1 MKKLVKRYIAES
13 GLLLIGILWGMGF
26 VTVKIGLNAGMN
38 TFYLMWLRFLGS
50 FVLLSILFR
59 KKIKKVSKDDLKA
72 GVILGIIQYFGYVFQ
87 TYGAAYTTVGKNA
100 FFTAINVIIVPYIF
114 WILNKKR
121 PDIFSFSASIICLI
135 GVGIMSLDGNLSFT
149 HLNKG
154 DVMTIISAFFFALQV
169 AYTGYFG
176 RKVHPM
182 NLVLLQM
189 LVGGLMFAVTQL
201 VTSGISEVTPLH
213 GKTLIAMIY
222 IIVFSTAIPML
233 LQTYCQRLTTATRA
247 SILMST
253 ESMFAPVFAFFI
265 LGEMMSLRVA
275 LGAALILFAVIV
287 SETKLGLVKEEDL
300 ETLK

>member
-72 GVILGIIQYFGYVFQ
+72 GLILGIIQYFGYVFQ
-87 TYGAAYTTVGKNA
+87 TYGAAHTTVGKNA

-189 LVGGLMFAVTQL
+189 LVGGLLFAGTQFA
-201 VTSGISEVTPLH
+201 TSGLREVIPLH
-213 GKTLIAMIY
+213 GETLMAIIY
-222 IIVFSTAIPML
+222 AVVFSTAIPML
-233 LQTYCQRLTTATRA
+233 LQIYCQRLTTATRA

-253 ESMFAPVFAFFI
+253 ESMFAPIFAFLV
-265 LGEMMSLRVA
+265 LGEMMTLRVA
-275 LGAALILFAVIV
+275 LGAVFILFSVVV
-287 SETKLGLVKEEDL
+287 SETKLGLVKEANL
-300 ETLK
+300 

>member
-72 GVILGIIQYFGYVFQ
+72 GLILGIIQYFGYVFQ
-87 TYGAAYTTVGKNA
+87 TYGAANTTVGKNA

-114 WILNKKR
+114 WMLNKKR

-135 GVGIMSLDGNLSFT
+135 GVGIMSLDSNLNFT

-189 LVGGLMFAVTQL
+189 LVGGLLFAGTQFA
-201 VTSGISEVTPLH
+201 TSGLREVIPLH
-213 GKTLIAMIY
+213 GETLMAIIY
-222 IIVFSTAIPML
+222 AVVFSTAIPML
-233 LQTYCQRLTTATRA
+233 LQIYCQRLTTATRA

-253 ESMFAPVFAFFI
+253 ESMFAPIFAFFV
-265 LGEMMSLRVA
+265 LGEIMTLRVA
-275 LGAALILFAVIV
+275 LGAVFILFSVVV
-287 SETKLGLVKEEDL
+287 SETKLGMVKETDL
-300 ETLK
+300 

>member
-72 GVILGIIQYFGYVFQ
+72 GLILGIIQYFGYVFQ
-87 TYGAAYTTVGKNA
+87 TYGAAHTTVGKNA

-135 GVGIMSLDGNLSFT
+135 GVGIMSLDSNLNFT

-182 NLVLLQM
+182 NLVILQM
-189 LVGGLMFAVTQL
+189 LIGGLLFAGTQFA
-201 VTSGISEVTPLH
+201 TSGLREVIPLH
-213 GKTLIAMIY
+213 GETLMAIIY
-222 IIVFSTAIPML
+222 AVVFSTAIPML
-233 LQTYCQRLTTATRA
+233 LQIYCQRLTTATRA

-253 ESMFAPVFAFFI
+253 ESMFAPIFAFFV
-265 LGEMMSLRVA
+265 LGEIMTLRVA
-275 LGAALILFAVIV
+275 LGAVFILFSVVV
-287 SETKLGLVKEEDL
+287 SETKLGLVKETDL
-300 ETLK
+300 

>member
-87 TYGAAYTTVGKNA
+87 TYGAAHTTVGKNA

-121 PDIFSFSASIICLI
+121 PDIFSFSASIICMI

-189 LVGGLMFAVTQL
+189 LVGGLLFAGTQFA
-201 VTSGISEVTPLH
+201 TSGLSEVIPLH
-213 GKTLIAMIY
+213 GETLMAIIY
-222 IIVFSTAIPML
+222 AVVFSTAIPML
-233 LQTYCQRLTTATRA
+233 LQIYCQRLTTATRA

-253 ESMFAPVFAFFI
+253 ESMFAPIFAFFV
-265 LGEMMSLRVA
+265 LGEIMTLRVA
-275 LGAALILFAVIV
+275 LGAVFILFSVVV
-287 SETKLGLVKEEDL
+287 SETKLGMVKEESL
-300 ETLK
+300 

>member
-87 TYGAAYTTVGKNA
+87 TYGAANTTVGKNA

-114 WILNKKR
+114 WMLNKKR

-135 GVGIMSLDGNLSFT
+135 GVGIMSLDSNLNFT

-189 LVGGLMFAVTQL
+189 LVGGLLFAGTQFA
-201 VTSGISEVTPLH
+201 TSGLSEVIPLH
-213 GKTLIAMIY
+213 GETLMAIIY
-222 IIVFSTAIPML
+222 AVVFSTAIPML
-233 LQTYCQRLTTATRA
+233 LQIYCQRLTTATRA

-253 ESMFAPVFAFFI
+253 ESMFAPIFAFLV
-265 LGEMMSLRVA
+265 LGEMMTLRVA
-275 LGAALILFAVIV
+275 LGAVFILFSVVV
-287 SETKLGLVKEEDL
+287 SETKLGMVKEANL
-300 ETLK
+300 

>member
-87 TYGAAYTTVGKNA
+87 TYGAAHTTVGKNA

-135 GVGIMSLDGNLSFT
+135 GVGIMSLDSNLNFT

-189 LVGGLMFAVTQL
+189 LVGGLLFAGTQFA
-201 VTSGISEVTPLH
+201 TSGLREVIPLH
-213 GKTLIAMIY
+213 GETLMAIIY
-222 IIVFSTAIPML
+222 AVVFSTAIPML
-233 LQTYCQRLTTATRA
+233 LQIYCQRLTTATRA

-253 ESMFAPVFAFFI
+253 ESMFAPIFAFFV
-265 LGEMMSLRVA
+265 LGEIMTLRVA
-275 LGAALILFAVIV
+275 LGAVFILFSVVV
-287 SETKLGLVKEEDL
+287 SETKLGLVKETDL
-300 ETLK
+300 

>member
-87 TYGAAYTTVGKNA
+87 TYGAANTTVGKNA

-135 GVGIMSLDGNLSFT
+135 GVGIMSLDSNLNFT

-189 LVGGLMFAVTQL
+189 LVGGLLFAGTQFA
-201 VTSGISEVTPLH
+201 TSGLREVIPLH
-213 GKTLIAMIY
+213 GETLMAIIY
-222 IIVFSTAIPML
+222 AVVFSTAIPML
-233 LQTYCQRLTTATRA
+233 LQIYCQRLTTATKA

-253 ESMFAPVFAFFI
+253 ESMFAPIFAFFVLEEI
-265 LGEMMSLRVA
+265 MTLRVA
-275 LGAALILFAVIV
+275 LGAVFILFSVVV
-287 SETKLGLVKEEDL
+287 SETKLGLVKETDL
-300 ETLK
+300 

>member
-87 TYGAAYTTVGKNA
+87 TYGAAHTTVGKNA

-121 PDIFSFSASIICLI
+121 PDIFSFSASIICMI

-189 LVGGLMFAVTQL
+189 LVGGLLFAGTQFA
-201 VTSGISEVTPLH
+201 TSGLREVIPLH
-213 GKTLIAMIY
+213 GETLMAIIY
-222 IIVFSTAIPML
+222 AVVFSTAIPML
-233 LQTYCQRLTTATRA
+233 LQIYCQRLTTATRA

-253 ESMFAPVFAFFI
+253 ESMFAPIFAFFV
-265 LGEMMSLRVA
+265 LGEIMTLRVA
-275 LGAALILFAVIV
+275 LGAAFILFSVVV
-287 SETKLGLVKEEDL
+287 SETKLGMVKEADL
-300 ETLK
+300 

>member
-72 GVILGIIQYFGYVFQ
+72 GLILGIIQYFGYVFQ
-87 TYGAAYTTVGKNA
+87 TYGAAHTTVGKNA

-169 AYTGYFG
+169 AYTGHFG

-189 LVGGLMFAVTQL
+189 LVGGLLFAGTQFA
-201 VTSGISEVTPLH
+201 TSGLREVIPLH
-213 GKTLIAMIY
+213 GETLMAIIY
-222 IIVFSTAIPML
+222 AVVFSTAIPML
-233 LQTYCQRLTTATRA
+233 LQIYCQRLTTATRA

-253 ESMFAPVFAFFI
+253 ESMFAPIFAFFV
-265 LGEMMSLRVA
+265 LGEIMTLRVA
-275 LGAALILFAVIV
+275 LGAAFILFSVVV
-287 SETKLGLVKEEDL
+287 SETKLGMVKETDL
-300 ETLK
+300 

>member
-87 TYGAAYTTVGKNA
+87 TYGAANTTVGKNA

-135 GVGIMSLDGNLSFT
+135 GVGIMSLDSNLNFT

-189 LVGGLMFAVTQL
+189 LVGGLLFAGTQFA
-201 VTSGISEVTPLH
+201 TSGLREVIPLH
-213 GKTLIAMIY
+213 GETLMAIIY
-222 IIVFSTAIPML
+222 AVVFSTAIPML
-233 LQTYCQRLTTATRA
+233 LQIYCQRLTTATRA

-265 LGEMMSLRVA
+265 LGEMMTLRVA
-275 LGAALILFAVIV
+275 LGAIFILFSVVV
-287 SETKLGLVKEEDL
+287 SETKLGMVKETDL
-300 ETLK
+300 

>member
-87 TYGAAYTTVGKNA
+87 TYGAAHTTVGKNA

-121 PDIFSFSASIICLI
+121 PDIFSFSASIICMI

-169 AYTGYFG
+169 GYTGYFG

-189 LVGGLMFAVTQL
+189 LVGGLLFAGTQFA
-201 VTSGISEVTPLH
+201 TSGLREVIPLH
-213 GKTLIAMIY
+213 GETLMAIIY
-222 IIVFSTAIPML
+222 AVVFSTAIPML
-233 LQTYCQRLTTATRA
+233 LQIYCQRLTTATKA

-253 ESMFAPVFAFFI
+253 ESMFAPIFAFFV
-265 LGEMMSLRVA
+265 LGEIMTLRVA
-275 LGAALILFAVIV
+275 LGAVFILFSVVV
-287 SETKLGLVKEEDL
+287 SETKLGMVKEESL
-300 ETLK
+300 

>member
-1 MKKLVKRYIAES
+1 
-13 GLLLIGILWGMGF
+13 MGF

-87 TYGAAYTTVGKNA
+87 TYGAAHTTVGKNA

-121 PDIFSFSASIICLI
+121 PDIFSFSASIICMI

-189 LVGGLMFAVTQL
+189 LVGGLLFAGTQFA
-201 VTSGISEVTPLH
+201 TSGLREVIPLH
-213 GKTLIAMIY
+213 GETLMAIIY
-222 IIVFSTAIPML
+222 AVVFSTAIPML
-233 LQTYCQRLTTATRA
+233 LQIYCQRLTTATRA

-253 ESMFAPVFAFFI
+253 ESMFAPIFAFFV
-265 LGEMMSLRVA
+265 LGEIMTLRVA
-275 LGAALILFAVIV
+275 LGAVFILFSVVV
-287 SETKLGLVKEEDL
+287 SETKLGMVKETDL
-300 ETLK
+300 

>member
-87 TYGAAYTTVGKNA
+87 TYGAAHTTVGKNA

-121 PDIFSFSASIICLI
+121 PDIFSFSASIICMI

-189 LVGGLMFAVTQL
+189 LVGGLLFAGTQFA
-201 VTSGISEVTPLH
+201 TSGLSEVIPLH
-213 GKTLIAMIY
+213 GETLMAIIY
-222 IIVFSTAIPML
+222 AVVFSTAIPML
-233 LQTYCQRLTTATRA
+233 LQIYCQRLTTATRA

-253 ESMFAPVFAFFI
+253 ESMFAPIFAFFV
-265 LGEMMSLRVA
+265 LGEIMTLRVA
-275 LGAALILFAVIV
+275 LGAVFILFSVVV
-287 SETKLGLVKEEDL
+287 SETKLGMVKETDL
-300 ETLK
+300 

>member
-72 GVILGIIQYFGYVFQ
+72 GLILGIIQYFGYVFQ
-87 TYGAAYTTVGKNA
+87 TYGAANTTVGKNA

-189 LVGGLMFAVTQL
+189 LVGGLLFAGTQFA
-201 VTSGISEVTPLH
+201 TSGLREVIPLH
-213 GKTLIAMIY
+213 GETLMAIIY
-222 IIVFSTAIPML
+222 AVVFSTAIPML
-233 LQTYCQRLTTATRA
+233 LQIYCQRLTTATRA

-253 ESMFAPVFAFFI
+253 ESMFAPIFAFFV
-265 LGEMMSLRVA
+265 LGEIMTLRVA
-275 LGAALILFAVIV
+275 LGAVFILFSVVV
-287 SETKLGLVKEEDL
+287 SETKLGMVKEANL
-300 ETLK
+300 

>member
-72 GVILGIIQYFGYVFQ
+72 GLILGIIQYFGYVFQ
-87 TYGAAYTTVGKNA
+87 TYGAAHTTVGKNA

-114 WILNKKR
+114 WMLNKKR

-135 GVGIMSLDGNLSFT
+135 GVGIMSLDSNLNFT

-189 LVGGLMFAVTQL
+189 LVGGLLFAGTQFA
-201 VTSGISEVTPLH
+201 TSGLREVIPLH
-213 GKTLIAMIY
+213 GETLMAIIY
-222 IIVFSTAIPML
+222 AVVFSTAIPML
-233 LQTYCQRLTTATRA
+233 LQIYCQRLTTATRA

-253 ESMFAPVFAFFI
+253 ESMFAPIFAFFV
-265 LGEMMSLRVA
+265 LGEIMTLRVA
-275 LGAALILFAVIV
+275 LGAVFILFSVVV
-287 SETKLGLVKEEDL
+287 SETKLGMVKETDL
-300 ETLK
+300 

>member
-87 TYGAAYTTVGKNA
+87 TYGAAHTTVGKNA

-114 WILNKKR
+114 WMLNKKR
-121 PDIFSFSASIICLI
+121 PDIFSFSASIICMI

-169 AYTGYFG
+169 AYTGHFG

-189 LVGGLMFAVTQL
+189 LVGGLLFAGTQFA
-201 VTSGISEVTPLH
+201 TSGLREVIPLH
-213 GKTLIAMIY
+213 GETLMAIIY
-222 IIVFSTAIPML
+222 AVVFSTAIPML
-233 LQTYCQRLTTATRA
+233 LQIYCQRLTTATRA

-253 ESMFAPVFAFFI
+253 ESMFAPIFAFFV
-265 LGEMMSLRVA
+265 LGEIMTLRVA
-275 LGAALILFAVIV
+275 LGAAFILFSVVV
-287 SETKLGLVKEEDL
+287 SETKLGIVKETDL
-300 ETLK
+300 

>member
-87 TYGAAYTTVGKNA
+87 TYGAANTTVGKNA

-114 WILNKKR
+114 WMLNKKR

-135 GVGIMSLDGNLSFT
+135 GVGIMSLDSNLNFT

-189 LVGGLMFAVTQL
+189 LVGGLLFAGTQFA
-201 VTSGISEVTPLH
+201 TSGLREVIPLH
-213 GKTLIAMIY
+213 GETLMAIIY
-222 IIVFSTAIPML
+222 AVVFSTAIPML
-233 LQTYCQRLTTATRA
+233 LQIYCQRLTTATRA

-253 ESMFAPVFAFFI
+253 ESMFAPIFAFFV
-265 LGEMMSLRVA
+265 LGEIMTLRVA
-275 LGAALILFAVIV
+275 LGAVFILFSVVV
-287 SETKLGLVKEEDL
+287 SETKLGMVKEVNL
-300 ETLK
+300 

>member
-72 GVILGIIQYFGYVFQ
+72 GLILGIIQYFGYVFQ
-87 TYGAAYTTVGKNA
+87 TYGAAHTTVGKNA

-135 GVGIMSLDGNLSFT
+135 GVGIMSLDSNLNFT

-189 LVGGLMFAVTQL
+189 LVGGLLFAGTQFA
-201 VTSGISEVTPLH
+201 TSGLREVIPLH
-213 GKTLIAMIY
+213 GETLMAIIY
-222 IIVFSTAIPML
+222 AVVFSTAIPML
-233 LQTYCQRLTTATRA
+233 LQIYCQRLTTATRA

-253 ESMFAPVFAFFI
+253 ESMFAPIFAFFV
-265 LGEMMSLRVA
+265 LGEIMTLRVA
-275 LGAALILFAVIV
+275 LGAVFILFSVVV
-287 SETKLGLVKEEDL
+287 SETKLGMVKETDL
-300 ETLK
+300 

>member
-87 TYGAAYTTVGKNA
+87 TYGAAHTTVGKNA

-135 GVGIMSLDGNLSFT
+135 GVGIMSLDSNLNFT

-189 LVGGLMFAVTQL
+189 LVGGLLFAGTQFA
-201 VTSGISEVTPLH
+201 TSGLREVIPLR
-213 GKTLIAMIY
+213 GETLMAIIY
-222 IIVFSTAIPML
+222 AVVFSTAIPML
-233 LQTYCQRLTTATRA
+233 LQIYCQRLTTATRA

-253 ESMFAPVFAFFI
+253 ESMFAPIFAFLV
-265 LGEMMSLRVA
+265 LGEMMTLRVA
-275 LGAALILFAVIV
+275 LGAVFILFSVVV
-287 SETKLGLVKEEDL
+287 SETKLGMVKEANL
-300 ETLK
+300 

>member
-87 TYGAAYTTVGKNA
+87 TYGAANTTVGKNA
-100 FFTAINVIIVPYIF
+100 FFTAINVIIVPYVF
-114 WILNKKR
+114 WMLNKKR

-135 GVGIMSLDGNLSFT
+135 GVGIMSLDSNLNFT

-189 LVGGLMFAVTQL
+189 LVGGLLFAGTQFA
-201 VTSGISEVTPLH
+201 TSGLREVIPLH
-213 GKTLIAMIY
+213 GETLMAIIY
-222 IIVFSTAIPML
+222 AVVFSTAIPML
-233 LQTYCQRLTTATRA
+233 LQIYCQRLTTATRA

-253 ESMFAPVFAFFI
+253 ESMFAPIFAFLV
-265 LGEMMSLRVA
+265 LGEMMTLRVA
-275 LGAALILFAVIV
+275 LGAVFILFSVVV
-287 SETKLGLVKEEDL
+287 SETKLGMVKEVNL
-300 ETLK
+300 

>member
-87 TYGAAYTTVGKNA
+87 TYGAAHTTVGKNA

-121 PDIFSFSASIICLI
+121 PDIFSFSASIICMI

-189 LVGGLMFAVTQL
+189 LVGGLLFAGTQFA
-201 VTSGISEVTPLH
+201 TSGLREVIPLH
-213 GKTLIAMIY
+213 GETLMAIIY
-222 IIVFSTAIPML
+222 AVVFSTAIPML
-233 LQTYCQRLTTATRA
+233 LQIYCQRLTTPTKA

-253 ESMFAPVFAFFI
+253 ESMFAPIFAFFV
-265 LGEMMSLRVA
+265 LGEMMTLRVA
-275 LGAALILFAVIV
+275 LGAVFILFSVVV
-287 SETKLGLVKEEDL
+287 SETKLGMVKEADL
-300 ETLK
+300 

>member
-87 TYGAAYTTVGKNA
+87 TYGAAHTTVGKNA
-100 FFTAINVIIVPYIF
+100 FFTAINVIILPYIF
-114 WILNKKR
+114 WMLNKKR
-121 PDIFSFSASIICLI
+121 PDIFSFSASIICMI

-189 LVGGLMFAVTQL
+189 LVGGLLFAGTQFA
-201 VTSGISEVTPLH
+201 TSGLREVIPLH
-213 GKTLIAMIY
+213 GETLMAIIY
-222 IIVFSTAIPML
+222 AVVFSTAIPML
-233 LQTYCQRLTTATRA
+233 LQIYCQRLTTATRA

-253 ESMFAPVFAFFI
+253 ESMFAPIFAFFV
-265 LGEMMSLRVA
+265 LGEIMTLRVA
-275 LGAALILFAVIV
+275 LGAVFILFSVVV
-287 SETKLGLVKEEDL
+287 SETKLGMVKETDL
-300 ETLK
+300 

>member
-87 TYGAAYTTVGKNA
+87 TYGAAHTTVGKNA

-121 PDIFSFSASIICLI
+121 PDIFSFSASIICMI

-154 DVMTIISAFFFALQV
+154 DVITIISAFFFALQV

-189 LVGGLMFAVTQL
+189 LVGGLLFAGTQFA
-201 VTSGISEVTPLH
+201 TSGLREVIPLH
-213 GKTLIAMIY
+213 GETLMAIIY
-222 IIVFSTAIPML
+222 AVVFSTAIPML
-233 LQTYCQRLTTATRA
+233 LQIYCQRLTTATRA

-253 ESMFAPVFAFFI
+253 ESMFAPIFAFFV
-265 LGEMMSLRVA
+265 LGEIMTLRVA
-275 LGAALILFAVIV
+275 LGAVFILFSVVV
-287 SETKLGLVKEEDL
+287 SETKLGMVKETDL
-300 ETLK
+300 

>member
-87 TYGAAYTTVGKNA
+87 TYGAAHTTVGKNA

-135 GVGIMSLDGNLSFT
+135 GVGIRSLDSNLNFT

-189 LVGGLMFAVTQL
+189 LVGGLLFAGTQFA
-201 VTSGISEVTPLH
+201 TSGLREVIPLH
-213 GKTLIAMIY
+213 GETLMAIIY
-222 IIVFSTAIPML
+222 AVVFSTAIPML
-233 LQTYCQRLTTATRA
+233 LQIYCQRLTTATRA

-253 ESMFAPVFAFFI
+253 ESMFAPIFAFFV
-265 LGEMMSLRVA
+265 LGEIMTLRVA
-275 LGAALILFAVIV
+275 LGSVFILFSVVV
-287 SETKLGLVKEEDL
+287 SETKLGMVKETDL
-300 ETLK
+300 

>member
-87 TYGAAYTTVGKNA
+87 TYGAAHTTVGKNA

-121 PDIFSFSASIICLI
+121 PDIFSFSASIICMI

-189 LVGGLMFAVTQL
+189 LVGGLLFAGTQFA
-201 VTSGISEVTPLH
+201 TSGLREVIPLH
-213 GKTLIAMIY
+213 GETLMAIIY
-222 IIVFSTAIPML
+222 AVVFSTAIPML
-233 LQTYCQRLTTATRA
+233 LQIYCQRLTTATRA

-253 ESMFAPVFAFFI
+253 ESMFAPIFAFLV
-265 LGEMMSLRVA
+265 LGEMMTLRVA
-275 LGAALILFAVIV
+275 LGAVFILFSVVV
-287 SETKLGLVKEEDL
+287 SETKLGMV
-300 ETLK
+300 

>member
-72 GVILGIIQYFGYVFQ
+72 GLILGIIQYFGYVFQ
-87 TYGAAYTTVGKNA
+87 TYGAAHTTVGKNA

-182 NLVLLQM
+182 NLVILQM
-189 LVGGLMFAVTQL
+189 LIGGLLFAGTQFA
-201 VTSGISEVTPLH
+201 TSGLREVIPLH
-213 GKTLIAMIY
+213 GETLMAIIY
-222 IIVFSTAIPML
+222 AVVFSTAIPML
-233 LQTYCQRLTTATRA
+233 LQIYCQRLTTATRA

-253 ESMFAPVFAFFI
+253 ESMFAPIFAFFV
-265 LGEMMSLRVA
+265 LGEIMTLRVA
-275 LGAALILFAVIV
+275 LGAVFILFSVVV
-287 SETKLGLVKEEDL
+287 SETKLGMVKETDL
-300 ETLK
+300 

>member
-87 TYGAAYTTVGKNA
+87 TYGAAHTTVGKNA

-114 WILNKKR
+114 WMLNKKR
-121 PDIFSFSASIICLI
+121 PDIFSFSASIICMI

-169 AYTGYFG
+169 AYTGHFG
-176 RKVHPM
+176 RKVHQM

-189 LVGGLMFAVTQL
+189 LVGGLLFAGTQFA
-201 VTSGISEVTPLH
+201 TSGLREVIPLH
-213 GKTLIAMIY
+213 GETLMAIIY
-222 IIVFSTAIPML
+222 AVVFSTAIPML
-233 LQTYCQRLTTATRA
+233 LQIYCQRLTTATRA

-253 ESMFAPVFAFFI
+253 ESMFAPIFAFFV
-265 LGEMMSLRVA
+265 LGEIMTLRVA
-275 LGAALILFAVIV
+275 LGAAFILFSVVV
-287 SETKLGLVKEEDL
+287 SETKLGMVKETDL
-300 ETLK
+300 

>member
-87 TYGAAYTTVGKNA
+87 TYGAAHTTVGKNA

-114 WILNKKR
+114 WMLNKKR
-121 PDIFSFSASIICLI
+121 PDIFSFSASIICMI

-189 LVGGLMFAVTQL
+189 LVGGLLFAGTQFA
-201 VTSGISEVTPLH
+201 TSGLREVIPLH
-213 GKTLIAMIY
+213 GETLMAIIY
-222 IIVFSTAIPML
+222 AVVFSTAIPML
-233 LQTYCQRLTTATRA
+233 LQIY
-247 SILMST
+247 ST
-253 ESMFAPVFAFFI
+253 ESMFAPIFAFFV
-265 LGEMMSLRVA
+265 LGEIMTLRVA
-275 LGAALILFAVIV
+275 LGAVFILFSVVV
-287 SETKLGLVKEEDL
+287 SETKLGLVKETDL
-300 ETLK
+300 

>member
-87 TYGAAYTTVGKNA
+87 TYGAAHTTVGKNA

-114 WILNKKR
+114 WMLNKKR

-135 GVGIMSLDGNLSFT
+135 GVGIMSLDSNLNFT

-189 LVGGLMFAVTQL
+189 LVGGLLFAGTQFA
-201 VTSGISEVTPLH
+201 TSGLREVIPLH
-213 GKTLIAMIY
+213 GETLMAIIY
-222 IIVFSTAIPML
+222 AVVFSTAIPML
-233 LQTYCQRLTTATRA
+233 LQIYCQRLTTATRA

-253 ESMFAPVFAFFI
+253 ESMFAPIFAFLV
-265 LGEMMSLRVA
+265 LGEMMTLRVA
-275 LGAALILFAVIV
+275 LGAVFILFSVVV
-287 SETKLGLVKEEDL
+287 SETKLGMVKEA
-300 ETLK
+300 TL

>member
-87 TYGAAYTTVGKNA
+87 TYGAANTTVGKNA

-114 WILNKKR
+114 WMLNKTR

-135 GVGIMSLDGNLSFT
+135 GVGIMSLDSNLNFT

-189 LVGGLMFAVTQL
+189 LVGGLLFAGTQFA
-201 VTSGISEVTPLH
+201 TSGLREVIPLH
-213 GKTLIAMIY
+213 GETLMAIIY
-222 IIVFSTAIPML
+222 AVVFSTAIPML
-233 LQTYCQRLTTATRA
+233 LQIYCQRLTTATRA

-253 ESMFAPVFAFFI
+253 ESMFAPIFAFLV
-265 LGEMMSLRVA
+265 LGEMMTLRVA
-275 LGAALILFAVIV
+275 LGAVFILFSVVV
-287 SETKLGLVKEEDL
+287 SETKLGMVKEANL
-300 ETLK
+300 

>member
-87 TYGAAYTTVGKNA
+87 TYGAAHTTVGKNA

-114 WILNKKR
+114 WMLNKKR

-135 GVGIMSLDGNLSFT
+135 GVGIMSLDSNLNFT

-189 LVGGLMFAVTQL
+189 LVGGLLFAGTQFA
-201 VTSGISEVTPLH
+201 TSGLREVIPLH
-213 GKTLIAMIY
+213 GETLMAIIY
-222 IIVFSTAIPML
+222 AVVFSTAIPML
-233 LQTYCQRLTTATRA
+233 LQIYCQRLTTATRA

-253 ESMFAPVFAFFI
+253 ESMFAPIFAFLV
-265 LGEMMSLRVA
+265 LGEMMTLRVA
-275 LGAALILFAVIV
+275 LGAVFILFSVVV
-287 SETKLGLVKEEDL
+287 SETKQGMVKEAN
-300 ETLK
+300 LKTSK

>member
-121 PDIFSFSASIICLI
+121 PDIFSFSASIICMI

-189 LVGGLMFAVTQL
+189 LVGGLLFAGTQFA
-201 VTSGISEVTPLH
+201 TSGLREVIPLH
-213 GKTLIAMIY
+213 GETLMAIIY
-222 IIVFSTAIPML
+222 AVVFSTAIPML
-233 LQTYCQRLTTATRA
+233 LQIYCQRLTTATRA

-253 ESMFAPVFAFFI
+253 ESMFAPIFAFLV
-265 LGEMMSLRVA
+265 LGEMMTLRVA
-275 LGAALILFAVIV
+275 LGAVFILFSVVV
-287 SETKLGLVKEEDL
+287 SETKLGMVKEANL
-300 ETLK
+300 

>member
-87 TYGAAYTTVGKNA
+87 TYGAAHTTVGKNA

-135 GVGIMSLDGNLSFT
+135 GVGIMSLDSNLNFT

-189 LVGGLMFAVTQL
+189 LVGGLLFAGTQFA
-201 VTSGISEVTPLH
+201 TSGLREVIPLH
-213 GKTLIAMIY
+213 GETLMAIIY
-222 IIVFSTAIPML
+222 AVVFSTAIPML
-233 LQTYCQRLTTATRA
+233 LQIYCQRLTTATRA

-253 ESMFAPVFAFFI
+253 ESMFAPIFAFFV
-265 LGEMMSLRVA
+265 LGEIMTLRVA
-275 LGAALILFAVIV
+275 LGAVFILFSVVV
-287 SETKLGLVKEEDL
+287 SETKLGMVKEANL
-300 ETLK
+300 

>member
-87 TYGAAYTTVGKNA
+87 TYGAANTTVGKNA

-135 GVGIMSLDGNLSFT
+135 GVGIMSLDSNLNFT

-189 LVGGLMFAVTQL
+189 LVGGLLFAGTQFA
-201 VTSGISEVTPLH
+201 TSGLSEVIPLH
-213 GKTLIAMIY
+213 GETLMAIIY
-222 IIVFSTAIPML
+222 AVVFSTAIPML
-233 LQTYCQRLTTATRA
+233 LQIYCQRLTTPTKA

-253 ESMFAPVFAFFI
+253 ESMFAPIFAFFV
-265 LGEMMSLRVA
+265 LGEMMTLRVA
-275 LGAALILFAVIV
+275 LGAVFILFSVVV
-287 SETKLGLVKEEDL
+287 SETKLGMVKEESL
-300 ETLK
+300 

>member
-87 TYGAAYTTVGKNA
+87 TYGAANTTVGKNA

-135 GVGIMSLDGNLSFT
+135 GVGIMSLDSNLNFT

-189 LVGGLMFAVTQL
+189 LVGGLLFAGTQFA
-201 VTSGISEVTPLH
+201 TSGLREVIPLH
-213 GKTLIAMIY
+213 GETLMAIIY
-222 IIVFSTAIPML
+222 AVVFSTAIPML
-233 LQTYCQRLTTATRA
+233 LQIYCQRLTTATKA

-253 ESMFAPVFAFFI
+253 ESMFAPIFAFFV
-265 LGEMMSLRVA
+265 LGEIMTLRVA
-275 LGAALILFAVIV
+275 LGAVFILFSVVV
-287 SETKLGLVKEEDL
+287 SETKLGMVKETDL
-300 ETLK
+300 

>member
-87 TYGAAYTTVGKNA
+87 TYGAAHTTVGKNA

-114 WILNKKR
+114 WMLNKKR
-121 PDIFSFSASIICLI
+121 PDIFSFSASIICMI

-189 LVGGLMFAVTQL
+189 LVGGLLFAGTQFA
-201 VTSGISEVTPLH
+201 TSGLREVIPLH
-213 GKTLIAMIY
+213 GETLMAIIY
-222 IIVFSTAIPML
+222 AVVFSTAIPML
-233 LQTYCQRLTTATRA
+233 LQIYCQRLTTATRA

-253 ESMFAPVFAFFI
+253 ESMFAPIFAFFV
-265 LGEMMSLRVA
+265 LGEIMTLRVA
-275 LGAALILFAVIV
+275 LGAAFILFSVVV
-287 SETKLGLVKEEDL
+287 SETKLGMVKETDL
-300 ETLK
+300 

>member
-87 TYGAAYTTVGKNA
+87 TYGAAHTTVGKNA

-189 LVGGLMFAVTQL
+189 LVGGLLFAGTQFA
-201 VTSGISEVTPLH
+201 TSGLREVIPLH
-213 GKTLIAMIY
+213 GETLMAIIY
-222 IIVFSTAIPML
+222 AVVFSTAIPML
-233 LQTYCQRLTTATRA
+233 LQIYCQRLTTATRA

-253 ESMFAPVFAFFI
+253 ESMFAPIFAFFV
-265 LGEMMSLRVA
+265 LGEIMTLRVA
-275 LGAALILFAVIV
+275 LGAVFILFSVVV
-287 SETKLGLVKEEDL
+287 SETKLGMVKETDL
-300 ETLK
+300 

>member
-87 TYGAAYTTVGKNA
+87 TYGAANTTVGKNA

-121 PDIFSFSASIICLI
+121 PDIFSFSASIICMI
-135 GVGIMSLDGNLSFT
+135 GVGIMSIDGNLSFT

-154 DVMTIISAFFFALQV
+154 DVITIISAFFFALQV

-189 LVGGLMFAVTQL
+189 LVGGLLFAGTQFA
-201 VTSGISEVTPLH
+201 TSGLREVIPLH
-213 GKTLIAMIY
+213 GETLMAIIY
-222 IIVFSTAIPML
+222 AVVFSTAIPML
-233 LQTYCQRLTTATRA
+233 LQIYCQRLTTATRA

-253 ESMFAPVFAFFI
+253 ESMFAPIFAFFV
-265 LGEMMSLRVA
+265 LGEIMTLRVA
-275 LGAALILFAVIV
+275 LGAVFILFSVVV
-287 SETKLGLVKEEDL
+287 SETKLGMVKETDL
-300 ETLK
+300 

>member
-59 KKIKKVSKDDLKA
+59 KKIKKVSKEDLKA
-72 GVILGIIQYFGYVFQ
+72 GLILGIIQYFGYVFQ
-87 TYGAAYTTVGKNA
+87 TYGAAHTTVGKNA

-135 GVGIMSLDGNLSFT
+135 GVGIMSLDSNLNFT

-189 LVGGLMFAVTQL
+189 LIGGLLFAGTQFA
-201 VTSGISEVTPLH
+201 TSGLREVIPLH
-213 GKTLIAMIY
+213 GETLMAIIY
-222 IIVFSTAIPML
+222 AVVFSTAIPML
-233 LQTYCQRLTTATRA
+233 LQIYCQRLTTATKA

-253 ESMFAPVFAFFI
+253 ESMFAPIFAFFV
-265 LGEMMSLRVA
+265 LGEIMTLRVA
-275 LGAALILFAVIV
+275 LGAVFILFSVVV
-287 SETKLGLVKEEDL
+287 SETKLGLVKETDL
-300 ETLK
+300 

>member
-72 GVILGIIQYFGYVFQ
+72 GLILGIIQYFGYVFQ
-87 TYGAAYTTVGKNA
+87 TYGAAHTTVGKNA

-114 WILNKKR
+114 WMLNKKR
-121 PDIFSFSASIICLI
+121 PDIFSFSASIICMI

-169 AYTGYFG
+169 AYTGHFG

-189 LVGGLMFAVTQL
+189 LVGGLLFAGTQFA
-201 VTSGISEVTPLH
+201 TSGLREVIPLH
-213 GKTLIAMIY
+213 GETLMAIIY
-222 IIVFSTAIPML
+222 AVVFSTAIPML
-233 LQTYCQRLTTATRA
+233 LQIYCQRLTTATRA

-253 ESMFAPVFAFFI
+253 ESMFAPIFAFFV
-265 LGEMMSLRVA
+265 LGEIMTLRVA
-275 LGAALILFAVIV
+275 LGAAFILFSVVV
-287 SETKLGLVKEEDL
+287 SETKLGMVKETDL
-300 ETLK
+300 